1 LTILTFLL
9 KVSLPTQY
17 NSLNQDPVGALS
29 STFARLQSSKP
40 LRELR
45 ESAKAITKKMPV
57 PVQEVTAK
65 VDEYARGM
73 ISGSGSTLFEE
84 LGLYY
89 IGTVDGHNLQDLV
102 AILEEVKST
111 RSVGPVLIHIVTE
124 KGRGY
129 SYAEAAQDKY
139 HGVSTFDVASGKQKK
154 SSSSFEVT

>member
-1 LTILTFLL
+1 MLSLQ
-9 KVSLPTQY
+9 VSLPTQY

-45 ESAKAITKKMPV
+45 ESAKAITKQMPV

-89 IGTVDGHNLQDLV
+89 IGTVDGHNLQDLI

-111 RSVGPVLIHIVTE
+111 RSV
-124 KGRGY
+124 
-129 SYAEAAQDKY
+129 
-139 HGVSTFDVASGKQKK
+139 
-154 SSSSFEVT
+154 